1 MCLQVTTDAQW
12 IANRLNALKSTGP
25 RSAAGQRAS
34 AQNAKTHG
42 LTTPLTSVDARVRA
56 LADALAVD
64 VPAECAEQCALRIAE
79 LERAEQAARDALVQG
94 VEPEQTVVDGLTG
107 IPLTA
112 ELLSQLPNHFSPS
125 EIEALLGRAV
135 VREDTRAVNQTL
147 KRVNACERY
156 LKRSAN
162 QMMRRLREAL
172 DD

>member
-1 MCLQVTTDAQW
+1 MTSEAQW

-34 AQNAKTHG
+34 AHNAKKYG
-42 LTTPLTSVDARVRA
+42 LTTPLASSDARVRA
-56 LADALAVD
+56 VSAAVAID
-64 VPAECAEQCALRIAE
+64 LPTEFAEQFALRIVE
-79 LERAEQAARDALVQG
+79 LERAEQAARDALIEH
-94 VEPEQTVVDGLTG
+94 VEPEQITVDGLTG

-125 EIEALLGRAV
+125 EIQALLGRAV
-135 VREDTRAVNQTL
+135 VQEGTQEVNPTL

-162 QMMRRLREAL
+162 QMTRFLRRSKRE
-172 DD
+172 

>member
-1 MCLQVTTDAQW
+1 MTSEAQW

-42 LTTPLTSVDARVRA
+42 LTTPLTSVDARVHA

-64 VPAECAEQCALRIAE
+64 VPTEYAEQCALRIAE
-79 LERAEQAARDALVQG
+79 LERAEQAARDALMQD

-125 EIEALLGRAV
+125 EIQALLGRAV
-135 VREDTRAVNQTL
+135 VREDTQVVNLTL

-162 QMMRRLREAL
+162 QMMRFLRQPMG
-172 DD
+172 D